1 MSMKDLKVSIIQ
13 DELDW
18 QDAAANRERYD
29 AHIDSLLS
37 EETDLIVLPE
47 MFSTGFCMQPGGI
60 AETMDGLTVAWM
72 REQADRSG
80 AVITGSIILE
90 EGEQYKNRMIWARSD
105 GSLAYYDKRHL
116 FRYGEEHI
124 HYTAGNERVIV
135 ELHGWRIMLQVCYD
149 LRFPVWSRNRN
160 DYDVALYV
168 ANWPAPRQYAW
179 DTLLRARAIENQVY
193 VVGVNRI
200 GSDGIGNDFTGG
212 SAILDCLGKP
222 IVACKDR
229 KMNGTAVLSRQSQE
243 AFRAHFPAA
252 LDADAFAIDA

>member
-1 MSMKDLKVSIIQ
+1 MRDLKVSIIQ

-18 QDAAANRERYD
+18 QDAAANRARYTH
-29 AHIDSLLS
+29 HIDSFRN

-47 MFSTGFCMQPGGI
+47 MFSTGFCMQPAGI
-60 AETMDGLTVAWM
+60 SETMEGQTVAWM
-72 REQADRSG
+72 RQQAENSG

-90 EGEQYKNRMIWARSD
+90 EAGNYKNRMFWARPD
-105 GSLAYYDKRHL
+105 GSMTYYDKRHL
-116 FRYGEEHI
+116 FRYGDEHVN
-124 HYTAGNERVIV
+124 YTAGSERVVV
-135 ELHGWRIMLQVCYD
+135 ELYGWRLALFVCYD

-160 DYDVALYV
+160 DYDAALYV

-212 SAILDCLGKP
+212 SAVLDCLGKP
-222 IVACKDR
+222 IVDCGNR
-229 KMNGTAVLSRQSQE
+229 LMNATAALSREQQE
-243 AFRAHFPAA
+243 TFRQHFPAR
-252 LDADAFAIDA
+252 LDSDTFSIEP